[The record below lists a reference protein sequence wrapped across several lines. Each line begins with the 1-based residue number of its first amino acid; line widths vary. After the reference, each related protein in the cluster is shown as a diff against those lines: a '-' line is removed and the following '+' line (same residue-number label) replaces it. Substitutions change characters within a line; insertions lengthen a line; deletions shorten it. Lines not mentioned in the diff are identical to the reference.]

1 MRDGERLAERG
12 GDTAQQI
19 EGQEPAVSHAV
30 LDVIAEDPEI
40 EHVAGDVQK
49 AAVEKHR
56 GDDRYP
62 REVRR
67 NQAVGEDEVV
77 DVVAERELIQKHQRI
92 DDDQRDGDVRRRA
105 RGDDVAEWD
114 HRDGVRSS
122 VFGLQST
129 VYSGTLPTFTPQT
142 VDRRP

>member
-30 LDVIAEDPEI
+30 LDVVAEDPEI

-114 HRDGVRSS
+114 HRDGLRSS
-122 VFGLQST
+122 VYGLQWYIT
-129 VYSGTLPTFTPQT
+129 NVLAGDLRPKSG
-142 VDRRP
+142 DRRP